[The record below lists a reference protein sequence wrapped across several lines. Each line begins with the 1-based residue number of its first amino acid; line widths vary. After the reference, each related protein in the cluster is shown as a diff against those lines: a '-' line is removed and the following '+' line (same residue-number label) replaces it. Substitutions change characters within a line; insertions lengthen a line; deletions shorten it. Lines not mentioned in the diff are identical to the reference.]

1 MADEGRTGAS
11 EEFVQLELNETDSQA
26 TTDSDLFE
34 EIEGIIQQNLI
45 GEDIPTIP
53 VDKIKKWHDYVMTA
67 VKTSRKEEIEKSFQ
81 KFINN
86 EGELY
91 GMFQINHFV

>member
-1 MADEGRTGAS
+1 MADEGHAGAS
-11 EEFVQLELNETDSQA
+11 EEFEQSKLSETDCQT
-26 TTDSDLFE
+26 TTDGDLFE
-34 EIEGIIQQNLI
+34 EMEGISQQNLI

-53 VDKIKKWHDYVMTA
+53 VDKIKKRHNYVMTA

-91 GMFQINHFV
+91 GMLQINHFM